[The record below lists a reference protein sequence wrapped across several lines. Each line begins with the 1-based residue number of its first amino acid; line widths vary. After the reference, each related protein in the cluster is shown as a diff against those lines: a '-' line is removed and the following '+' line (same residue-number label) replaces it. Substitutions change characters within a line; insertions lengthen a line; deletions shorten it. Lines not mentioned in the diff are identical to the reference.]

1 MYYVPTKKKK
11 SHNKCILRKLLKI
24 WKSYTYLFTQTV
36 FTILY
41 IYVGYNNG
49 QINDGISTQ

>member
-49 QINDGISTQ
+49 QINDGLSTQ

>member
-1 MYYVPTKKKK
+1 ME
-11 SHNKCILRKLLKI
+11 KLYI
-24 WKSYTYLFTQTV
+24 FIYATV

-41 IYVGYNNG
+41 IYVVYNNG